1 MEEQFVKLKCSDNIG
16 FPCFHMRG
24 HPYSKNHRCYNS
36 VIMGCRWDCV
46 YYCVHCNQVRML
58 SIFNLS
64 SSGESV
70 LTSVVWLFEF
80 IKNHHQLLC
89 FKYFRIWEMPVLVN
103 SNNLQE
109 SMAFMK
115 EPIVILIFFST
126 ILRTVV
132 LYQIPVTSNI
142 GTDIW
147 GILFGILLTWMTISK
162 TISKITTSFSSL
174 IISLFFK

>member
-1 MEEQFVKLKCSDNIG
+1 
-16 FPCFHMRG
+16 
-24 HPYSKNHRCYNS
+24 
-36 VIMGCRWDCV
+36 
-46 YYCVHCNQVRML
+46 
-58 SIFNLS
+58 
-64 SSGESV
+64 
-70 LTSVVWLFEF
+70 
-80 IKNHHQLLC
+80 
-89 FKYFRIWEMPVLVN
+89 MPVLVN